1 MCGSLDFQIKIKGLS
16 LQLIASHPFRSDSRG
31 QEHPAA
37 NELGWVPTSLGNI
50 ISKLSINLYSI
61 SLLYA
66 TSGPVL
72 LSTQQVPVAL
82 YILAMIKAGLYS

>member
-16 LQLIASHPFRSDSRG
+16 LQLIASHPFCSDSRG

-50 ISKLSINLYSI
+50 ISKLSINLYVLNI
-61 SLLYA
+61 SPIRNKRPRSTVYP
-66 TSGPVL
+66 TSAGSPV
-72 LSTQQVPVAL
+72 
-82 YILAMIKAGLYS
+82 YFGHD